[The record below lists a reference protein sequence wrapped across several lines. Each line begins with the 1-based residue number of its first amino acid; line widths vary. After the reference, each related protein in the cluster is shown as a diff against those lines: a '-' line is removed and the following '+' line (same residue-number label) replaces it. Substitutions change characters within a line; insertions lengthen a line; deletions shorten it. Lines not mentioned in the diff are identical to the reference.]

1 MLAAAAGE
9 SSWPEPGEPEK
20 SGGQEEGSGLQPL
33 QVTHIRRRW
42 GQLGAAGIMVVRGT
56 TTPRRGHRAQERVLP
71 LYSAVMYCTVQEW
84 AGHQGVTPPT

>member
-42 GQLGAAGIMVVRGT
+42 GQLGAACIVSNGGEGYYNT
-56 TTPRRGHRAQERVLP
+56 
-71 LYSAVMYCTVQEW
+71 
-84 AGHQGVTPPT
+84 